1 MEKYQL
7 VKRHDRLGRMADAQY
22 SSVALPLARLDHAL
36 VRELEKEVPSLLEY
50 EDGNL
55 VIEHLYIERRMTPLN
70 LYLQNGS
77 DTDVEHGVKEYG
89 NAVKELMKANIFPGD
104 MLYKNFGVTRHG
116 RVVFYDYDEIEYLTD
131 CNVRRVPPPRN
142 EEDELSGEPWYT
154 VGPHDIF
161 PETYGPFLLGDPR
174 VRDVFMKH
182 HADFFDPALWQASK
196 DKLIQ
201 GELPDFYPY
210 DTALRFCVRYPAR
223 FGATEQGDAAGDAQR
238 AA

>member
-7 VKRHDRLGRMADAQY
+7 VKRHDRLGRMADTLEY

-77 DTDVEHGVKEYG
+77 DADVEHGVKEYG

-131 CNVRRVPPPRN
+131 CNVRRVPAPRN
-142 EEDELSGEPWYT
+142 EEDELSGEPWYRR
-154 VGPHDIF
+154 PARH
-161 PETYGPFLLGDPR
+161 LSGDLRAVPAR
-174 VRDVFMKH
+174 RPARARRLHEASRGLFRSRAVAGQQGQ
-182 HADFFDPALWQASK
+182 ADTGRAARL
-196 DKLIQ
+196 
-201 GELPDFYPY
+201 YPY
-210 DTALRFCVRYPAR
+210 DTALRFCVRYPR
-223 FGATEQGDAAGDAQR
+223 FGATDQNDGAGDAQR

>member
-1 MEKYQL
+1 M
-7 VKRHDRLGRMADAQY
+7 
-22 SSVALPLARLDHAL
+22 
-36 VRELEKEVPSLLEY
+36 PSLLEY

-77 DTDVEHGVKEYG
+77 DADVEHGVKEYG

-131 CNVRRVPPPRN
+131 CNVRRVPARN
-142 EEDELSGEPWYT
+142 EEDELSGEPWYRR
-154 VGPHDIF
+154 PARH
-161 PETYGPFLLGDPR
+161 LSGDLRAVPAR
-174 VRDVFMKH
+174 RPARARRLH
-182 HADFFDPALWQASK
+182 EASRGLFDPALWQASK

-201 GELPDFYPY
+201 GELPDFIRTTPRCAFACA
-210 DTALRFCVRYPAR
+210 TRASAR
-223 FGATEQGDAAGDAQR
+223 RTRTMAQATRSAA
-238 AA
+238 